1 MEGVAT
7 NLQQQVA
14 VSTASTAATAYT
26 DGKRANSCSSGRER
40 EAAPQGQPAELT
52 DLLNVGIAARLA
64 MTVGTGR
71 ATEPRPRK
79 AFIETIAFSKMSTFD
94 SKAASR
100 RDGAFKFENLA
111 TAVFTSSRDTYD
123 RAAQQETAIV
133 NVDDVEAS
141 PVSLEIYPQV
151 FVALAE
157 LLEGEA

>member
-1 MEGVAT
+1 
-7 NLQQQVA
+7 
-14 VSTASTAATAYT
+14 
-26 DGKRANSCSSGRER
+26 
-40 EAAPQGQPAELT
+40 
-52 DLLNVGIAARLA
+52 